1 MLNREVQSRKKISH
15 ISNLFYVKLVKTI
28 LLHVPSGA
36 GHVDKII

>member
-1 MLNREVQSRKKISH
+1 MLNGKVQGHKNFL